1 MEIGALCVQ
10 LVGMPVVAECVASVS
25 AQAKAALRAD
35 PAELAASL
43 VTALAS
49 FRLGFRLSPRPGEG
63 AIHIK
68 QGER

>member
-1 MEIGALCVQ
+1 
-10 LVGMPVVAECVASVS
+10 VAECVASVS

-63 AIHIK
+63 AIHVK